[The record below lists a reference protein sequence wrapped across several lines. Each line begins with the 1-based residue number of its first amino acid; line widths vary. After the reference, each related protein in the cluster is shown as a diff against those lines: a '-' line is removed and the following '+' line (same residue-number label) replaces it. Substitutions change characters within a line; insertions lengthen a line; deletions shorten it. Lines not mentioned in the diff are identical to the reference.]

1 MIRKEKKNLVEK
13 HTLQFKKSLNQK
25 YIRTPLAP
33 CAEKFQMIYLY
44 FDKTKTSPSVSHAK
58 DWLGQL
64 FLIPGLIWSGKVY
77 HLWMW
82 TLQQRFSCESG
93 LFRHADN
100 QTNDQTTG

>member
-64 FLIPGLIWSGKVY
+64 FLIPGLEKCIIYGCDHFGTVN
-77 HLWMW
+77 
-82 TLQQRFSCESG
+82 
-93 LFRHADN
+93 N
-100 QTNDQTTG
+100 QPNNRVILVQAS